1 MQVLT
6 TVVLQQ
12 LRDGG
17 SYSCHY
23 SPKCLEEVISEV
35 RIQRYG

>member
-1 MQVLT
+1 MKVLT

-17 SYSCHY
+17 SYSCPY
-23 SPKCLEEVISEV
+23 SPKLVEEVISEV
-35 RIQRYG
+35 QFHDPA